1 MLMTKHSKTILQGND
16 VFFAGGHMG
25 IAQLSK
31 QIGKSVEHELT
42 LIFATMGD
50 SYLPE
55 ESHTHIPTSDYN
67 PAPQQGMDASG
78 YAPHFAAPHDKNTQP
93 H

>member
-1 MLMTKHSKTILQGND
+1 
-16 VFFAGGHMG
+16 MG

-55 ESHTHIPTSDYN
+55 ASHTCLPIGGNDGITQH
-67 PAPQQGMDASG
+67 GMDASG
-78 YAPHFAAPHDKNTQP
+78 YASGHSATQP
-93 H
+93 TKTQNH

>member
-1 MLMTKHSKTILQGND
+1 
-16 VFFAGGHMG
+16 MG

-55 ESHTHIPTSDYN
+55 ASHTSLPLDGYDGITQH
-67 PAPQQGMDASG
+67 GMDASG
-78 YAPHFAAPHDKNTQP
+78 YSSGPSASSPPTTQA